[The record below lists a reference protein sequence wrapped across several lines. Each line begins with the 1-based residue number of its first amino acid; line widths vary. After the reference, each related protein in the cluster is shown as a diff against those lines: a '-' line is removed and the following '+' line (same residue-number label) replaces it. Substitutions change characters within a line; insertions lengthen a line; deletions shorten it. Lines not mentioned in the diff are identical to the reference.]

1 MLEGTLILVV
11 TVVLVIVV
19 AGGVVAALALSR
31 RSADD
36 WKGVIKREREE
47 ITQEV
52 RTHSLPKRAAGSG
65 DGPVV
70 PRTSSLDALLQG
82 ADSTSAYFDADRLP
96 GIDRLEN
103 VTGRVSGRFD
113 RGGKGGQGGTGTEG
127 SQGQ

>member
-52 RTHSLPKRAAGSG
+52 RTHSCPSERLGLATVPSFREPPHSMRCCKVPIRRAPILTLIACLASTASKTS
-65 DGPVV
+65 PV
-70 PRTSSLDALLQG
+70 A
-82 ADSTSAYFDADRLP
+82 
-96 GIDRLEN
+96 
-103 VTGRVSGRFD
+103 
-113 RGGKGGQGGTGTEG
+113 
-127 SQGQ
+127 